1 MAGNVLTGTGF
12 AVTALA
18 SSALAYAG
26 AVCIWTLGEI
36 AMAAVSGAIIAG
48 LASAHLRGRYLGL
61 YGAASSL
68 GALLARLAT
77 QLLRL
82 GAPVLWLTCGAV
94 AAAAALGQ
102 LALAPAIRNRAEPS
116 DRKRPDRSGQTRSTR
131 LRRPSRQPS
140 MN

>member
-1 MAGNVLTGTGF
+1 VNPFRRRRERPRLRQD
-12 AVTALA
+12 AV
-18 SSALAYAG
+18 
-26 AVCIWTLGEI
+26 
-36 AMAAVSGAIIAG
+36 
-48 LASAHLRGRYLGL
+48 RGRRRHHRGLGSL
-61 YGAASSL
+61 AWPVPGVYGAASSL

-102 LALAPAIRNRAEPS
+102 AALAPAIRNRAEPS